1 MCPLTSVWAQLST
14 NEKPISFGI
23 KSGMT
28 VKRRSAKAV
37 AKMPNIDIAKIETP
51 SYNEKRSFITE
62 KGYTEWKSF
71 TEILNQGGLNIDEG
85 INARDFHISLDEQ

>member
-1 MCPLTSVWAQLST
+1 MNRLQQSRELHIKTDD
-14 NEKPISFGI
+14 ISHFL
-23 KSGMT
+23 
-28 VKRRSAKAV
+28 
-37 AKMPNIDIAKIETP
+37 IDIAKIETP